1 MAVNNTKIFNVVSE
15 DALNLYHTNFSI
27 RNLQIYNTVSDALDI
42 DFSSGE
48 ISELD
53 LNNIGGDGVDIS
65 GTKLSTSGM
74 LLNNIFDKAI
84 SVGENSN
91 YEGNK
96 ETINGA
102 GTAIAVKDSSTARLS
117 NSKLENIHEVAF
129 MAYIKKNF
137 FTKAMLTVD
146 NTIVDTTKDL
156 AIAQFPSKI
165 IIDGKEVKQQ
175 FLDTEK
181 MYQFGRMKK
190 RK

>member
-1 MAVNNTKIFNVVSE
+1 
-15 DALNLYHTNFSI
+15 
-27 RNLQIYNTVSDALDI
+27 
-42 DFSSGE
+42 
-48 ISELD
+48 
-53 LNNIGGDGVDIS
+53 
-65 GTKLSTSGM
+65 
-74 LLNNIFDKAI
+74 
-84 SVGENSN
+84 
-91 YEGNK
+91 
-96 ETINGA
+96 
-102 GTAIAVKDSSTARLS
+102 
-117 NSKLENIHEVAF
+117 